1 MEESLSLKDGLTNCQ
16 GSPGSSVTTSPQAS
30 SPSHAY
36 SNGNFAPCGIV
47 QLSYLPQRS
56 ELPESYTLA
65 FPMYLPMQMHAA
77 LQNGQ
82 SISVIMA
89 VLDDTTAEDPEEK
102 VPSETLPWRQSGRGS
117 RRTPKLQRAKWT
129 PKSQE
134 KASLSLREVDAKH
147 LCTEEGSKEACR
159 KMAANPDLANE
170 FAFFVKSRLGFLM
183 RSRPGSRFLC
193 ELLARLPYGRS
204 VAPESEAAL
213 VVTELI
219 ESLPRA
225 AMQATGKSVYAVL
238 LEKIRKEG
246 PIPSK
251 TTRAFSERLSKNV
264 SPLVQCRYGAQVLL
278 EAFEVDCMGK
288 LLETAVAAIVEDVCK
303 TPPGCEFLTK
313 LLESPRSLDVAMALL
328 ESRECFQSL
337 SWDSDWSKLLV
348 RASEFGSSHRTQ
360 LADRVRRATPEERQR
375 CTHEVKLAACW
386 K

>member
-1 MEESLSLKDGLTNCQ
+1 MA
-16 GSPGSSVTTSPQAS
+16 PQVS

-36 SNGNFAPCGIV
+36 SNNNFVPCDNV

-56 ELPESYTLA
+56 ALPESFTLG
-65 FPMYLPMQMHAA
+65 FPMCLPMQIHAA

-89 VLDDTTAEDPEEK
+89 VLDDTAAEDPEEK
-102 VPSETLPWRQSGRGS
+102 PPSEKLPWRQSGRGS
-117 RRTPKLQRAKWT
+117 RRAPKPQEDKWT
-129 PKSQE
+129 PKNQG
-134 KASLSLREVDAKH
+134 KVSLSLQDVDAKR

-159 KMAANPDLANE
+159 KLAANPDLASE
-170 FAFFVKSRLGFLM
+170 YAFFVKSRLGLLM

-193 ELLARLPYGRS
+193 ELFARLPYGRS
-204 VAPESEAAL
+204 VAPESDAVL
-213 VVTELI
+213 VVMELI

-238 LEKIRKEG
+238 LDKVRKEG

-251 TTRAFSERLSKNV
+251 TTRAFAERLSKNV
-264 SPLVQCRYGAQVLL
+264 SPLVQCRYGTQILL
-278 EAFEVDCMGK
+278 EAFELDCMGK
-288 LLETAVAAIVEDVCK
+288 LLETTVAAIVEDVCK

-313 LLESPRSLDVAMALL
+313 LLESPRSVDVAMALL

-360 LADRVRRATPEERQR
+360 LADRVRHATPEERQK